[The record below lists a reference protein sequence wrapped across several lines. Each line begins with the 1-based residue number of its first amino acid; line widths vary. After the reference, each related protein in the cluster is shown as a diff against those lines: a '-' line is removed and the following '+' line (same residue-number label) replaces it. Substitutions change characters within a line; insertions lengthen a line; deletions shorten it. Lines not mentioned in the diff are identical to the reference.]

1 MEEFYLDG
9 TLYYGRP
16 QSAANRLDK
25 EMACYDLLDRLEIP
39 FARADHSPAGTIEM
53 CEAVER
59 VLGEKV
65 CKNPVSYTHLDVYKR
80 QVVHAQDNAAAV
92 SAVSS
97 VRAAGRDIFFPMK
110 RHCAVSPVSGFD
122 GNSNLIDK

>member
-39 FARADHSPAGTIEM
+39 FARADHSPARHDRNVRSGGT
-53 CEAVER
+53 
-59 VLGEKV
+59 G
-65 CKNPVSYTHLDVYKR
+65 
-80 QVVHAQDNAAAV
+80 
-92 SAVSS
+92 
-97 VRAAGRDIFFPMK
+97 AGGK
-110 RHCAVSPVSGFD
+110 S
-122 GNSNLIDK
+122 L